1 MEQLAYLGKGE
12 RFPLKPDISGGVE
25 LISDTELIKQSIR
38 DILNT
43 PRGTRFYV
51 EDFGCN
57 IRLLSFEPQDAIL
70 KSLGSYYIA
79 EALFKWEKRIRVTDV
94 DCQFLSESS
103 CNFIVSYR
111 ILASNETDA
120 FVYPFYKELRT

>member
-12 RFPLKPDISGGVE
+12 AFPFKPDISGGVE
-25 LISDTELIKQSIR
+25 LISDKELIVQSIK
-38 DILNT
+38 DILST
-43 PRGTRFYV
+43 PKGTRFYV

-57 IRLLSFEPQDAIL
+57 LRLLSFEPQDAIL

-79 EALFKWEKRIRVTDV
+79 EALYNWEKRIRVTEV
-94 DCQFLSESS
+94 DCVFLNESS
-103 CNFIVSYR
+103 CNFIIQYR
-111 ILASNETDA
+111 ILASNEANA

>member
-1 MEQLAYLGKGE
+1 M
-12 RFPLKPDISGGVE
+12 KPDISGGVE

-43 PRGTRFYV
+43 PKGTRFYV